1 VKELTSLGDEW
12 IDLLKCQSTDWV
24 GKPLVVLSLFDGIGA
39 IWTALSLLGIPF
51 VGYSSEIVSCP
62 QYHQLC
68 RYYCRS
74 SLKIQAINNS

>member
-39 IWTALSLLGIPF
+39 IWIALSLLGIPLL
-51 VGYSSEIVSCP
+51 VI
-62 QYHQLC
+62 
-68 RYYCRS
+68 
-74 SLKIQAINNS
+74 A